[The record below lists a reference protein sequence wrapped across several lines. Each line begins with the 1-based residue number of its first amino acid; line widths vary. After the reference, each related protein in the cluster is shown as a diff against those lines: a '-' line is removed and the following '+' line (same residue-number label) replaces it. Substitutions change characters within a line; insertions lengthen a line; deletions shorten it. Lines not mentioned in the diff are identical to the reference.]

1 MLSPLQ
7 ELTAFHGLRLFYES
21 PLNPDKES
29 DVLTWSHSDRS
40 KVVRNNETANVLAWR
55 LPKLRRLDHW
65 EENNGKI
72 IVLVRE
78 GEKVRWE
85 IRRTK
90 V

>member
-7 ELTAFHGLRLFYES
+7 ELVAFHGLRLFYDS
-21 PLNPDKES
+21 LTPDKAES
-29 DVLTWSHSDRS
+29 DLLSHSDRS
-40 KVVRNNETANVLAWR
+40 KIVRNNETANKLAWR

-65 EENNGKI
+65 EEGSGKI
-72 IVLVRE
+72 VVLVRE

-85 IRRTK
+85 VRRTK